1 MSGFGDY
8 KCNGADF
15 ATISRQNNCW
25 LSSVWGRYLQFLEQ
39 NTCGR
44 GLQVNS
50 HDVWGKTRLTL
61 RITYC
66 IGFWCFSC
74 GIQVLFF
81 WITNH
86 LKSWATFFRFPIQ
99 FHHHSSDLATWGCY
113 HLSIYIYLIVCC
125 IPFICPRISIILYS
139 IISGAEKSPI
149 VQMSSQS
156 PLLWLIIIR
165 GYILIN
171 VYWRW
176 IYNPW
181 TGNPFSTRKGEERA
195 YPLHSHDISPSL
207 SRLYPHCIP
216 SLLVRYD

>member
-1 MSGFGDY
+1 MRTWTASEFSWRVRENQIDFENY
-8 KCNGADF
+8 LLYWLLMFFLRDPGAFFLDHQPPKELSHICSIPNP
-15 ATISRQNNCW
+15 ISPSFQWPCDMRL
-25 LSSVWGRYLQFLEQ
+25 LSLI
-39 NTCGR
+39 
-44 GLQVNS
+44 
-50 HDVWGKTRLTL
+50 H
-61 RITYC
+61 
-66 IGFWCFSC
+66 
-74 GIQVLFF
+74 
-81 WITNH
+81 
-86 LKSWATFFRFPIQ
+86 
-99 FHHHSSDLATWGCY
+99 
-113 HLSIYIYLIVCC
+113 IYIYLIVCC

-176 IYNPW
+176 IYNPR

-195 YPLHSHDISPSL
+195 YPLHSHEISPSL